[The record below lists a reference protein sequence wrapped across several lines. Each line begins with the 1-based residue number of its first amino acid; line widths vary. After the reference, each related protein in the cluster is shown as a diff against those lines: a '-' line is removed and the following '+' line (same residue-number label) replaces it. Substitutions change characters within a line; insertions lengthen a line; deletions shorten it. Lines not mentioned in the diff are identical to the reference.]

1 MYEMAKVMQLIAGAL
16 ILLLQSNIDIHGGPI
31 ITQDIRYLKSL
42 GPISTHYKFLS
53 EFLRELGGTSAPAK
67 HLRVLV

>member
-1 MYEMAKVMQLIAGAL
+1 MAKVMQLIAGAL

-42 GPISTHYKFLS
+42 GPISTHYKSLVNFLENS
-53 EFLRELGGTSAPAK
+53 GVPQ
-67 HLRVLV
+67 HLPNI